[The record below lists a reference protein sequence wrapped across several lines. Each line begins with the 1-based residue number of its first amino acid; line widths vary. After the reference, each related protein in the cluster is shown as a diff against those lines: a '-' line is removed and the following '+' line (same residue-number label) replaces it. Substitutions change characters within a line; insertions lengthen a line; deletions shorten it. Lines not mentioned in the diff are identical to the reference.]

1 VSVPSFSTQATS
13 LLTQAAYAA
22 AVARSSYFDQSSI
35 ASPAQMP
42 SAGGPAPVGS
52 ADWLPPNYMA
62 VTAVMGMAV
71 SGGNYPFDTGSGL
84 TTRLSVPGVYPYTT
98 GGIPGQQVYAGTGSI
113 SGDLQS
119 NTGAP
124 GIHPPPKLA
133 FRGRVTGPVQGLF
146 AIFDRWQI
154 NDQKAAI
161 LLGLQSTANLAD
173 LKAGTAGLGTRDLQ
187 DRARLIMNIYEGVHS
202 LVRELDA
209 ERSWINGSMPGLGGR
224 SLLEVMK
231 QGSIVDLMTAKAFVD
246 YANGR

>member
-1 VSVPSFSTQATS
+1 VP
-13 LLTQAAYAA
+13 
-22 AVARSSYFDQSSI
+22 V
-35 ASPAQMP
+35 PA
-42 SAGGPAPVGS
+42 
-52 ADWLPPNYMA
+52 
-62 VTAVMGMAV
+62 
-71 SGGNYPFDTGSGL
+71 
-84 TTRLSVPGVYPYTT
+84 
-98 GGIPGQQVYAGTGSI
+98 
-113 SGDLQS
+113 
-119 NTGAP
+119 AP
-124 GIHPPPKLA
+124 GTQLSSKLE

-246 YANGR
+246 HANSR

>member
-1 VSVPSFSTQATS
+1 MKAILSRVDAT
-13 LLTQAAYAA
+13 YE
-22 AVARSSYFDQSSI
+22 
-35 ASPAQMP
+35 
-42 SAGGPAPVGS
+42 
-52 ADWLPPNYMA
+52 
-62 VTAVMGMAV
+62 
-71 SGGNYPFDTGSGL
+71 
-84 TTRLSVPGVYPYTT
+84 
-98 GGIPGQQVYAGTGSI
+98 
-113 SGDLQS
+113 
-119 NTGAP
+119 
-124 GIHPPPKLA
+124 
-133 FRGRVTGPVQGLF
+133 GLF